1 MNNGSALG
9 CLSSPHKILP
19 IKTNS
24 KQILILYVLVQEG
37 TYGSLPMLFFKFSQV
52 PRNMKMSHSL
62 NDIYSYHMV
71 TTKNNITKKGFLPL
85 IAKIRLVMMLF
96 HFIMLF

>member
-24 KQILILYVLVQEG
+24 KQILILYVLV
-37 TYGSLPMLFFKFSQV
+37 K
-52 PRNMKMSHSL
+52 
-62 NDIYSYHMV
+62 DIYGV
-71 TTKNNITKKGFLPL
+71 TIL
-85 IAKIRLVMMLF
+85 I
-96 HFIMLF
+96 IME